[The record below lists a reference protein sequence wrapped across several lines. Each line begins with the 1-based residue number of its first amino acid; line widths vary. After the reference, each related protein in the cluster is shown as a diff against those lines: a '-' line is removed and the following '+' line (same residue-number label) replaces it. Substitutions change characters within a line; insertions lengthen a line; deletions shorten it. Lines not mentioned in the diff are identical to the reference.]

1 MLENIHRKKVLTDA
15 SLLITE
21 ACVQAGAD
29 AFIGYPITPSNRF
42 YAYGAKRYPLFLAAP
57 DEITVLQW
65 MAGLSTAGKLPVTA
79 TAFPGFALMLEGFNM
94 AYMMELPMVIILTQR
109 LGPSTGSATTG
120 AQGDLSLLNGC
131 ISGGYP
137 VPVFCPSNFE
147 DAWQLANESIKTAID
162 FRTPVVLL
170 TSKEMVMTQ
179 KSFDLSLLAKI
190 SPVNR
195 DPKNIALPYKSY
207 KANND
212 LIPPFLP
219 VGNDEHQVRI
229 NASTHDNEG
238 LIRKGNPESLANTKR
253 LKEKFEKRMEKITF
267 YELDEDKGSK
277 DLIVTYGISTE
288 AAKDTVIKL
297 RYEGKKVSLLVVKTL
312 LPVSKNILE
321 IINSYEQ
328 VTFVE
333 ENISGQYEKIIYG
346 AATKANVDHVNKI
359 GSLISPTEIEK
370 VLAL

>member
-1 MLENIHRKKVLTDA
+1 MLENIEQNKVLTDA

-21 ACVQAGAD
+21 ACVQSGAD

-42 YAYGAKRYPLFLAAP
+42 YAYGTKRYPLFLAGP

-65 MAGLSTAGKLPVTA
+65 MAGLASAGKFPVTA

-94 AYMMELPMVIILTQR
+94 AYMMELPMMFILTQR

-147 DAWQLANESIKTAID
+147 DAWVLTEKSIQTAIE

-179 KSFDLSLLAKI
+179 KSFDLSVLPKI
-190 SPVNR
+190 KPVDRSQNH
-195 DPKNIALPYKSY
+195 IELPYKTYRS
-207 KANND
+207 ND
-212 LIPPFLP
+212 NFVPPFIP
-219 VGNDEHQVRI
+219 VGNDNYQVRI
-229 NASTHDNEG
+229 NSSTHDNEG

-253 LKEKFEKRMEKITF
+253 LKEKFEKRIDEITF
-267 YELDEDKGSK
+267 YELDEDKGSEH
-277 DLIVTYGISTE
+277 LIVTYGISTE
-288 AAKDTVIKL
+288 AARDTVFNL
-297 RYEGKKVSLLVVKTL
+297 RATGKKVSLLIVKTL
-312 LPVSKNILE
+312 LPVPKKILDIITSYKNI
-321 IINSYEQ
+321 
-328 VTFVE
+328 TFVE

-346 AATKANVDHVNKI
+346 TISKDHVNSVNKI

-370 VLAL
+370 ELAL

>member
-1 MLENIHRKKVLTDA
+1 MENNNHKKVLTDA

-21 ACVQAGAD
+21 ACVQSGAD

-42 YAYGAKRYPLFLAAP
+42 YAYGTKRYPLFLAGP

-65 MAGLSTAGKLPVTA
+65 MAGISSAGKFPVTA

-94 AYMMELPMVIILTQR
+94 AYMMELPMLIILTQR

-147 DAWQLANESIKTAID
+147 DAWTLAEESIKTAIK

-179 KSFDLSLLAKI
+179 KSFDLSLLPKI
-190 SPVNR
+190 NPVDR
-195 DPKNIALPYKSY
+195 TPTDIELPYKSY
-207 KANND
+207 KAGED
-212 LIPPFLP
+212 LIPPFIP
-219 VGNDEHQVRI
+219 VGNDKYQVRI
-229 NASTHDNEG
+229 NSSTHDNEG
-238 LIRKGNPESLANTKR
+238 TIKKGNPESLANTKR
-253 LKEKFEKRMEKITF
+253 LKAKFEKRIDEITF
-267 YELDEDKGSK
+267 YELDEDKEST

-288 AAKDTVIKL
+288 AARDTVLKL
-297 RYEGKKVSLLVVKTL
+297 RASDKKVSLLIVKTL
-312 LPVSKNILE
+312 LPVPKKIIE
-321 IINSYEQ
+321 IINSYQ
-328 VTFVE
+328 KVTFVE

-346 AATKANVDHVNKI
+346 EASKENVKSVNKI
-359 GSLISPTEIEK
+359 GSLISPSEIEK
-370 VLAL
+370 ELAL

>member
-1 MLENIHRKKVLTDA
+1 LKNKNNKKVLTDA

-21 ACVQAGAD
+21 ACVQSGAD

-42 YAYGAKRYPLFLAAP
+42 YAYGTKRYPLFLAGP

-65 MAGLSTAGKLPVTA
+65 MAGLSTAGKFPVTA
-79 TAFPGFALMLEGFNM
+79 TAFPGFALMLEGLNM
-94 AYMMELPMVIILTQR
+94 AYMMELPMLIILTQR

-137 VPVFCPSNFE
+137 VPVYCPSNFE
-147 DAWQLANESIKTAID
+147 DAWVLAEESVKTAIK

-179 KSFDLSLLAKI
+179 KSFDLSVLSKI
-190 SPVNR
+190 IPVDKN
-195 DPKNIALPYKSY
+195 PKDIEMPYKSY
-207 KANND
+207 KAGND
-212 LIPPFLP
+212 LIPPFIP
-219 VGNDEHQVRI
+219 VGNDKFQVRI
-229 NASTHDNEG
+229 NSSTHDNEG

-253 LKEKFEKRMEKITF
+253 LREKFEKRIDEITF
-267 YELDEDKGSK
+267 FELDEDKESN

-288 AAKDTVIKL
+288 AARDTVLKL
-297 RYEGKKVSLLVVKTL
+297 RASDKKVSLLIVKTL
-312 LPVSKNILE
+312 LPVSKKIIE
-321 IINSYEQ
+321 IINNYKK

-346 AATKANVDHVNKI
+346 EVSKEYVKRVNKI
-359 GSLISPTEIEK
+359 GSLISPSEIEK
-370 VLAL
+370 ELAL

>member
-1 MLENIHRKKVLTDA
+1 MLTDA

-21 ACVQAGAD
+21 ACVQSGAD

-42 YAYGAKRYPLFLAAP
+42 YAYGTKRYPLFLAGP

-65 MAGLSTAGKLPVTA
+65 MAGISSAGKFPVTA

-94 AYMMELPMVIILTQR
+94 AYMMELPMLIILTQR

-147 DAWQLANESIKTAID
+147 DAWTLAEESIKTAIK

-179 KSFDLSLLAKI
+179 KSFDLSLLPNI
-190 SPVNR
+190 NPVDR
-195 DPKNIALPYKSY
+195 TPTDIELPYKSY
-207 KANND
+207 KAGKD
-212 LIPPFLP
+212 LIPPFIP
-219 VGNDEHQVRI
+219 VGNDKYQVRI
-229 NASTHDNEG
+229 NSSTHDNEG
-238 LIRKGNPESLANTKR
+238 LIKKGNPESLANTKR
-253 LKEKFEKRMEKITF
+253 LKEKFEKRIDEITF
-267 YELDEDKGSK
+267 YEFDEDN
-277 DLIVTYGISTE
+277 DADNLIVTYGISTE
-288 AAKDTVIKL
+288 AARDTVLKL
-297 RYEGKKVSLLVVKTL
+297 RSSDKKVSLLIVKTL
-312 LPVSKNILE
+312 LPVPKKIIE
-321 IINSYEQ
+321 IINSYKK

-346 AATKANVDHVNKI
+346 VASKVNVKSVNKI
-359 GSLISPTEIEK
+359 GSLISPSELEK
-370 VLAL
+370 ELAL